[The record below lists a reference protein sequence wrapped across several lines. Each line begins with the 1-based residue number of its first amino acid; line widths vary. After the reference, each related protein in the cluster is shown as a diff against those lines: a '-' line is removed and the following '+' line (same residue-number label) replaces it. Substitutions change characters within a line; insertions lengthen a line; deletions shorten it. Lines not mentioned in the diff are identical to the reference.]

1 MKDMPDP
8 PPNSA
13 SVPVG
18 DETPALNSSPSTSQQ
33 DSQLLSQV
41 FFSLFKV
48 SLSSQL
54 EEKGKQLEESAKID
68 KEAST

>member
-1 MKDMPDP
+1 MPDL

-18 DETPALNSSPSTSQQ
+18 DETPVLNSSPSTSQQ
-33 DSQLLSQV
+33 DSQLLNQV

-48 SLSSQL
+48 SLFSQL
-54 EEKGKQLEESAKID
+54 EEKGKKLEESAKID